1 MKKLKE
7 ILRVTAH
14 EKKVLIFLLVTAVA
28 SFGIHLY
35 DNNNEVEYKEY
46 DYSKTDTVFNHSE
59 TVNPQ
64 ENVEKNVDSEH
75 ELLDLRVSDNK
86 YKNNKSKLLAAK
98 SININTANKKTLMSL
113 PGIGS
118 KTADAI
124 ISYREKNGFF
134 VKLSDLRKVKGI
146 GSKKFKKIEKYINL
160 K

>member
-1 MKKLKE
+1 MEKFKD
-7 ILRVTAH
+7 ILRVTTH

-28 SFGIHLY
+28 SFGIHLFNQ
-35 DNNNEVEYKEY
+35 NNTTEYKEY
-46 DYSKTDTVFNHSE
+46 EYSKTDNVFNSFE
-59 TVNPQ
+59 TLNLQ

-75 ELLDLRVSDNK
+75 ELLDLRVSNIK

-134 VKLSDLRKVKGI
+134 VKTSDLRKIKGI